1 MSTNKNTC
9 QTDGLL
15 ITIDGSKLVVEVSCV
30 GVFFFQFDGQQPR
43 TWNLLYDFF
52 QFGGSTVILKN
63 RPVLNAYA
71 KWNDGREFCPRL
83 VSIST
88 IRSIVCP
95 NKYSLSYRYWY
106 CTYRFIRRT
115 DAATTTTTRP
125 KTPTTR
131 FAVRICPKIYTGIF
145 VCLELEHYHRY

>member
-1 MSTNKNTC
+1 MSINKNTC
-9 QTDGLL
+9 QIDGLL
-15 ITIDGSKLVVEVSCV
+15 LISIDGSKLVVEVSSV

-63 RPVLNAYA
+63 RPVLNANA

-88 IRSIVCP
+88 IRSIVYP

-106 CTYRFIRRT
+106 CTSDRRSNNNNSSINTNNTFRGSNLSKNIYRYIRLPRT
-115 DAATTTTTRP
+115 RTLP
-125 KTPTTR
+125 P
-131 FAVRICPKIYTGIF
+131 VLLVP
-145 VCLELEHYHRY
+145 